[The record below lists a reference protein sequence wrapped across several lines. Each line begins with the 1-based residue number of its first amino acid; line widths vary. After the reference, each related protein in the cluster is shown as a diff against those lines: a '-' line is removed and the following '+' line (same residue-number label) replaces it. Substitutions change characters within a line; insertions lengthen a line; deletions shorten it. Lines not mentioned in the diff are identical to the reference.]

1 MTKTLLNTKLDLRCG
16 RRQPPRKP
24 PIQIVIVDDHP
35 IVREGI
41 VANLEQQTDIQIVAE
56 GSDGDEAL
64 ALIKKHLPDVA
75 LLDLR
80 MPRKDGLDVLTEVN
94 AMRLHTKVIVM
105 TSFEDQEDIQHAVK
119 AGARA
124 YLLKDCSR
132 QTLLEAIRRVHL
144 GEVYLLPQ

>member
-1 MTKTLLNTKLDLRCG
+1 
-16 RRQPPRKP
+16 
-24 PIQIVIVDDHP
+24 
-35 IVREGI
+35 
-41 VANLEQQTDIQIVAE
+41 
-56 GSDGDEAL
+56 L
-64 ALIKKHLPDVA
+64 ALIKTHLPDVA

-80 MPRKDGLDVLTEVN
+80 MPRMDGLDVVAEVN

-144 GEVYLLPQ
+144 GEVYLYPDRAETRGPDATTSVESKGIGGAELSRFGPEQ